1 MTETIGVAIGVG
13 VLALVFIYLGYLMW
27 KKEKITLLHS
37 YHYDKVPPSDK
48 KIFCK
53 ISGLGCYLYWNWSFG
68 NCYNNRYNRFS
79 IKFYRFCIGICSG
92 IGVTDLCRSKI

>member
-37 YHYDKVPPSDK
+37 YR
-48 KIFCK
+48 
-53 ISGLGCYLYWNWSFG
+53 L
-68 NCYNNRYNRFS
+68 
-79 IKFYRFCIGICSG
+79 
-92 IGVTDLCRSKI
+92 